1 MTTQQASKK
10 INKNGATMFEDQE
23 KTKYK
28 NLYKN
33 IRQNTKRTWSA
44 KDIILSQ
51 SSELFKQWVGL
62 FEGAEHTSSMEK
74 EAGLLCKLGIKII
87 SPGTH
92 LNTPLLHSY
101 IPKYDETKLHKI

>member
-33 IRQNTKRTWSA
+33 IRQNTKRT
-44 KDIILSQ
+44 
-51 SSELFKQWVGL
+51 
-62 FEGAEHTSSMEK
+62 
-74 EAGLLCKLGIKII
+74 
-87 SPGTH
+87 
-92 LNTPLLHSY
+92 
-101 IPKYDETKLHKI
+101 

>member
-1 MTTQQASKK
+1 MS
-10 INKNGATMFEDQE
+10 EDQE

-33 IRQNTKRTWSA
+33 IRENTKRSWSG

-51 SSELFKQWVGL
+51 SSWLSKAWL
-62 FEGAEHTSSMEK
+62 WSFEGAEHKSSMEK
-74 EAGLLCKLGIKII
+74 EAGLLCKLGMKII

-101 IPKYDETKLHKI
+101 IPRHHQTKLHKI